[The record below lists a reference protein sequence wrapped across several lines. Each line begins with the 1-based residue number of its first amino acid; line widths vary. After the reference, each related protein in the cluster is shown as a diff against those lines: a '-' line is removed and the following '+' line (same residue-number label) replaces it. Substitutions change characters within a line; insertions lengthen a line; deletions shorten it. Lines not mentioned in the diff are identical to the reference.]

1 MHVTLSGRSI
11 TREEV
16 AVKLARWLSV
26 ARPPKRHGVTVRVP
40 DLITPLVAEM
50 VTDLVVVTVR
60 VVTVNV
66 AVVVPATTVTLAGT
80 VATEVKLLE
89 RVITAPPVGAG
100 PFKVTV
106 PVEGVPPLTLLGFR
120 LRVLS
125 TGAVTVKVV
134 VRVAP

>member
-1 MHVTLSGRSI
+1 MTLSCRSI

-26 ARPPKRHGVTVRVP
+26 TRPLKRHGVTVRVP
-40 DLITPLVAEM
+40 DLVTPLVAEI

-120 LRVLS
+120 VRALS
-125 TGAVTVKVV
+125 TGVVTVKVV
-134 VRVAP
+134 VRLAP

>member
-1 MHVTLSGRSI
+1 MV
-11 TREEV
+11 
-16 AVKLARWLSV
+16 
-26 ARPPKRHGVTVRVP
+26 
-40 DLITPLVAEM
+40 TPLVAEI

>member
-1 MHVTLSGRSI
+1 M
-11 TREEV
+11 
-16 AVKLARWLSV
+16 
-26 ARPPKRHGVTVRVP
+26 
-40 DLITPLVAEM
+40 ITPLVAEM

-66 AVVVPATTVTLAGT
+66 VVVVPATSVTLAGT

-120 LRVLS
+120 ARALS
-125 TGAVTVKVV
+125 TGAVTVKAV

>member
-26 ARPPKRHGVTVRVP
+26 TRPLKRHGVTVRVP
-40 DLITPLVAEM
+40 DLVTPLVAEI
-50 VTDLVVVTVR
+50 VTDLVVVTVL

-66 AVVVPATTVTLAGT
+66 AVVVPAATVTLAGT

-89 RVITAPPVGAG
+89 RVITAPPVAAG

-120 LRVLS
+120 VRALS